1 LRPQELLYQSSN
13 RRWIA
18 RNKGTKRVKGIHP
31 KVNRAAT
38 CAFVAALVAGGC
50 RSTSSGIGNPFL
62 APDRVA
68 PPSTRAIA
76 PGQAQPYYQGDP
88 LPIMQSATAPP
99 ASNLTANDSAAARS
113 ATGKTLAWN
122 APAGGAPS
130 SSNAA
135 PTAPTAAPWG
145 ANPQPTTPIAYANE
159 PAVSVPV
166 DADSLRF
173 ALPAPSQPQPIVPIA
188 AATPTNPQPIQP
200 ATAAPNQGVMLA
212 TYNAPIATGLSPVVT
227 APAPGPAPQVASP
240 WRTPQVSP
248 TSPPSGYATQPSVIA
263 PTNSQPFMVP
273 APPAY
278 SIAQTPM
285 TMPTNVMAVQLRAVP
300 PPPQPGDPLPRVR
313 IPGYEV
319 PQTATAD
326 GFRPRSSMR

>member
-1 LRPQELLYQSSN
+1 M
-13 RRWIA
+13 
-18 RNKGTKRVKGIHP
+18 KGIHP

-50 RSTSSGIGNPFL
+50 RSTSSGIGNLFL

-88 LPIMQSATAPP
+88 LPIMQSSTAPP

-122 APAGGAPS
+122 APAAGAPS
-130 SSNAA
+130 SSNVA
-135 PTAPTAAPWG
+135 PTARTAAAWG
-145 ANPQPTTPIAYANE
+145 VNPQPSTPIAYANE
-159 PAVSVPV
+159 PAVSVPT

-173 ALPAPSQPQPIVPIA
+173 ALPAPYQPQPIAPMA

-200 ATAAPNQGVMLA
+200 AVATPNQGVTLA
-212 TYNAPIATGLSPVVT
+212 SYNTPVATGLSPVVT
-227 APAPGPAPQVASP
+227 APAPGPTPQIASP

-248 TSPPSGYATQPSVIA
+248 TSSPPTGYSPQPSAIS
-263 PTNSQPFMVP
+263 PTSSQPFMLP
-273 APPAY
+273 TPPAY
-278 SIAQTPM
+278 SMAQPPII
-285 TMPTNVMAVQLRAVP
+285 MPTNAMAVQLRAVP

>member
-1 LRPQELLYQSSN
+1 M
-13 RRWIA
+13 
-18 RNKGTKRVKGIHP
+18 KGIHP

-38 CAFVAALVAGGC
+38 CAFVAAMVAGGC

-88 LPIMQSATAPP
+88 LPVMQSATAPP
-99 ASNLTANDSAAARS
+99 ASNLTAYDSAAARS

-122 APAGGAPS
+122 APTGSAPL

-135 PTAPTAAPWG
+135 PTAQTAAPWG
-145 ANPQPTTPIAYANE
+145 VNSQPATPIAYANE
-159 PAVSVPV
+159 PAVSVPT

-173 ALPAPSQPQPIVPIA
+173 ALPAPSQPQPIAPMA

-200 ATAAPNQGVMLA
+200 ASAAPNQSVMLA
-212 TYNAPIATGLSPVVT
+212 TYDAPIATGLSPVVT
-227 APAPGPAPQVASP
+227 APAPSPPLQVASP

-248 TSPPSGYATQPSVIA
+248 TSPPPGYPPQPPVIT
-263 PTNSQPFMVP
+263 PTSPQPFMVP

-278 SIAQTPM
+278 SMVQAPIA
-285 TMPTNVMAVQLRAVP
+285 MPTNAMAVQLRAVP
-300 PPPQPGDPLPRVR
+300 SPPPQPGDPLPRVR